1 MGTTPLL
8 DKDNLKNCI
17 NLYNTE
23 GIIDFREQ
31 YDHNGDIIYYYKT
44 ISESLSV
51 IKLTV
56 YDSNKE
62 EIGSIKRQN
71 ECCNFNNNYTAYDKN
86 NNAIYYFNTVN
97 HCCASTFTF
106 FDSNKNLV
114 STINIANKCSSLFLE
129 EFDKYNT
136 RIGTCEYIL
145 YSKDGEII
153 NEYDQNGML
162 LFKCK
167 ITPIGLYFLF
177 KIFDRYDNE
186 VNFDNKNLF
195 NNGFT
200 KIQIVILIIKLLC

>member
-62 EIGSIKRQN
+62 KIGSIKRQN

-86 NNAIYYFNTVN
+86 NNAIYFFNTVN
-97 HCCASTFTF
+97 H
-106 FDSNKNLV
+106 
-114 STINIANKCSSLFLE
+114 FL
-129 EFDKYNT
+129 
-136 RIGTCEYIL
+136 
-145 YSKDGEII
+145 
-153 NEYDQNGML
+153 
-162 LFKCK
+162 
-167 ITPIGLYFLF
+167 
-177 KIFDRYDNE
+177 
-186 VNFDNKNLF
+186 
-195 NNGFT
+195 
-200 KIQIVILIIKLLC
+200 IQIKI